1 MPETAA
7 HNTKCPNYSSHYE
20 NAADRLRSHR
30 GAALVTLD
38 ELDDALV
45 TAEAEAEYLACE
57 GH

>member
-1 MPETAA
+1 MQEASAQNPR
-7 HNTKCPNYSSHYE
+7 CPNYSSHYE

-38 ELDDALV
+38 ELDDDLV
-45 TAEAEAEYLACE
+45 TAEAEIEYLACE